1 MVYFFKKY
9 SKRGN
14 LNNIQGLNNVQSPN
28 AENFVQFEAKM
39 TILWHFFYFFGS
51 KGVLQLYPHF
61 TRLLISANF
70 TAVRPKIL
78 RHFLRYRHEWNTKT
92 ITTKFR
98 RSWQRA
104 FSQFFNV
111 TSKKKNLKCKIIAKN
126 HDKLTSVRIC
136 PCKKIEDRNWKK
148 NSLSR
153 PKKPFN
159 QKKIHNK
166 NRISLTD
173 FPEKLG
179 RTNPIFTHF
188 SGHLGFQDG
197 RRGSK
202 KFFFAI
208 FQLSSSRPFSWYQI
222 CKENPVFLKKSL

>member
-1 MVYFFKKY
+1 MALF
-9 SKRGN
+9 
-14 LNNIQGLNNVQSPN
+14 L
-28 AENFVQFEAKM
+28 
-39 TILWHFFYFFGS
+39 FFGS

-61 TRLLISANF
+61 TQLLISANF

-92 ITTKFR
+92 ITTKLR

-111 TSKKKNLKCKIIAKN
+111 TSKKNLKCKIIAKN

-136 PCKKIEDRNWKK
+136 PCKKNWGLKLEK

-159 QKKIHNK
+159 QKKSTIKIEFHWQTFQK
-166 NRISLTD
+166 NWAELTL
-173 FPEKLG
+173 FL
-179 RTNPIFTHF
+179 PILAAILVSKMAAVGQKNFFRYF
-188 SGHLGFQDG
+188 STQLIKTFHLIPNMY
-197 RRGSK
+197 R
-202 KFFFAI
+202 
-208 FQLSSSRPFSWYQI
+208 
-222 CKENPVFLKKSL
+222 KSCY